1 MQPFLPYAFV
11 VSLMPAWRD
20 RRDRVEPIIFEGPA
34 PMMRIF
40 PAFVVCVLTTV
51 SFADAGQRPRTASAN
66 QTEVVLHGAPSGM
79 STRSSTATV
88 FTMSCALAAT
98 TR

>member
-1 MQPFLPYAFV
+1 
-11 VSLMPAWRD
+11 
-20 RRDRVEPIIFEGPA
+20 
-34 PMMRIF
+34 
-40 PAFVVCVLTTV
+40 VLTTV